1 MLKFPLEWL
10 SRWLPRRRRV
20 SAKEQN
26 VFLTDGATLEVGKNV
41 SLSGAKLFISKG
53 SRLIIGDD
61 VKIQGRIDVENSTV
75 VISRGCMIDGAK
87 ITAQNGAFI
96 DFGEGV
102 VFLESNA
109 GSNNFVINSGTI
121 TVGSKTRFLGC
132 DVLVR
137 FGGKLVIGGYSGFGS
152 QTEIRCEHQISIGS
166 YCLVS
171 YGVSIFDTNTH
182 STCWRERRARIIEGY
197 PFGPSEKRASS
208 GKPVFL
214 GDDVWIGKNVI
225 LSKGCRIGDRSI
237 VGMGAVVGGV
247 DISADSRV
255 VSPRAR
261 IL

>member
-1 MLKFPLEWL
+1 MMKLPLEL
-10 SRWLPRRRRV
+10 FSRWLPRRQRA
-20 SAKEQN
+20 SAKERN
-26 VFLTDGATLEVGKNV
+26 VFLADGAILELGRNV
-41 SLSGAKLFISKG
+41 SLSGAKIFINKG
-53 SRLIIGDD
+53 SKLIIGDD
-61 VKIQGRIDVENSTV
+61 VKIQGRIDIENSTV
-75 VISRGCMIDGAK
+75 VIARGCMIDGVEM
-87 ITAQNGAFI
+87 TAQNGAFI
-96 DFGEGV
+96 DLGEGV
-102 VFLESNA
+102 VFLDSNA

-121 TVGSKTRFLGC
+121 VVGPRTRFLGC

-137 FGGKLVIGGYSGFGS
+137 FGGKLVVGEYSGFGS

-197 PFGPSEKRASS
+197 PFGPSEKHASS
-208 GKPVFL
+208 GKPVLL

-255 VSPRAR
+255 VSSRSR